1 MNSEQP
7 ASGSRPS
14 IVFARRMAA
23 AKPSAIREIL
33 KVTQSPDVISFAG
46 GLPASEL
53 FPVGAIARA
62 SAEVLAKDGPAAL
75 QYGVTEGHA
84 PLRAWVAD
92 HLNSTVGIDAS
103 PDGILIT
110 HGSQQALDL
119 LAKVLLD
126 PGDSVLVEEPAYLGA
141 LQAFRAYEA
150 NPVGVASDEA
160 GLCPAALETALQTAS
175 KAPKFLYLIPNFQ
188 NPTGR
193 SLSAQRRRELAAIAA
208 RYDLLVVE
216 DDPYGELRYSGTPV
230 PAVATLLPR
239 DRWVYLGTASKILT
253 PGLRV
258 AWLATANAALH
269 ERLVTAKQSTDLH
282 TTTFG
287 QQVVYAALQQ
297 PNFLRTHLASLCAV
311 YGARRNTML
320 AALAAHVGE
329 KAEWTQP
336 DGGLFL
342 WLTLRDKNQDA
353 LRLLEEAMKHRVAF
367 VPGAPFWVQTPKHN
381 TLRLNF
387 SHAGEDRIEVGIR
400 RFAGA
405 LEALTGRA

>member
-1 MNSEQP
+1 MSTGKS
-7 ASGSRPS
+7 AAGSRAPA
-14 IVFARRMAA
+14 FARRMAA
-23 AKPSAIREIL
+23 TKPSAIREIL
-33 KVTQSPDVISFAG
+33 KVTEAPDVISFAG

-53 FPVGAIARA
+53 FPIEAIARA
-62 SAEVLAKDGPAAL
+62 AAEVLAQDGPAAL

-84 PLRAWVAD
+84 PLRAWVAE
-92 HLNSTVGIDAS
+92 HLKATVGLHAS
-103 PDGILIT
+103 PDGVLIT

-126 PGDSVLVEEPAYLGA
+126 PGDTVLVEEPAYLGA

-150 NPVGVASDEA
+150 NPLGVASDEA
-160 GLCPAALETALQTAS
+160 GLSPAALEAALQARGRP
-175 KAPKFLYLIPNFQ
+175 PKFLYLIPNFQ

-193 SLSAQRRRELAAIAA
+193 SLSAWRRSELAAIAA

-216 DDPYGELRYSGTPV
+216 DDPYGQLRYSGDAL
-230 PAVATLLPR
+230 PAVATELSD

-258 AWLATANAALH
+258 AWLATGNAALH

-287 QQVVYAALQQ
+287 QRVVHAALQQ
-297 PNFLRTHLASLCAV
+297 PDFLRTHLASLCTA
-311 YGARRNTML
+311 YGARRDAML
-320 AALAAHVGE
+320 SALATHLGG

-336 DGGLFL
+336 EGGLFL
-342 WLTLRDKNQDA
+342 WLTLRDSGQDA

-367 VPGAPFWVQTPKHN
+367 VPGAPFWVHTPRQN

-387 SHAGEDRIEVGIR
+387 SHAGEARIEEGIR
-400 RFAGA
+400 RLATA
-405 LEALTGRA
+405 LKALTSAN